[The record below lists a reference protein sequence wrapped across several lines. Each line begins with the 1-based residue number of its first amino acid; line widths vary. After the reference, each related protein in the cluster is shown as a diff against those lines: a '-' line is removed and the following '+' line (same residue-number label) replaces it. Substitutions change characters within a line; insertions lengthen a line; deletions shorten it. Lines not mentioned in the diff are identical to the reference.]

1 METKQTFTLEGIFTM
16 ILMIF
21 IALSLVG
28 VFILVN
34 QFILINFFDSNMIIK
49 GEVFIYIWWIVT
61 LVLSN
66 IKVMWMR

>member
-28 VFILVN
+28 VFMLAN

-61 LVLSN
+61 LALSN